1 MQGVRERRE
10 RSEMEK
16 ARSEF
21 SHALDEDDFCAAYRL
36 VESYSRKPS
45 VTEMQ
50 VRMLSQRKTFGTLK
64 HFESPYWHLTMAALR
79 ISDFGKSEGW
89 KLSGLIMGNDTAMH
103 LLNAEYAVICGE
115 CKRKRGI
122 PLSVEEL
129 SDMASAHK
137 LLGYRRQELDA
148 LYLSDL
154 VLEGREPCDLV
165 KIRYGLAEWY
175 DDLERLEQRKNAELS
190 AGEGSKAR
198 ETENRMAW
206 TMKSILSVAQRCCE
220 QKRDKLPDY
229 YFRHLRKEKEM
240 LSGLAANGWDGRME
254 ISPFMRLKYGLE
266 ASFSH
271 MSELRLKE
279 AVSSSKG
286 DKTSYRHRL
295 YEGNRRIKE
304 ASGKALAELEKQLH
318 PYGPEHPG
326 EGRAAIISEK
336 LGTYERPRIVKQP
349 SNQIRL

>member
-115 CKRKRGI
+115 C
-122 PLSVEEL
+122 
-129 SDMASAHK
+129 
-137 LLGYRRQELDA
+137 
-148 LYLSDL
+148 
-154 VLEGREPCDLV
+154 
-165 KIRYGLAEWY
+165 
-175 DDLERLEQRKNAELS
+175 
-190 AGEGSKAR
+190 
-198 ETENRMAW
+198 
-206 TMKSILSVAQRCCE
+206 
-220 QKRDKLPDY
+220 
-229 YFRHLRKEKEM
+229 
-240 LSGLAANGWDGRME
+240 
-254 ISPFMRLKYGLE
+254 
-266 ASFSH
+266 
-271 MSELRLKE
+271 
-279 AVSSSKG
+279 
-286 DKTSYRHRL
+286 
-295 YEGNRRIKE
+295 
-304 ASGKALAELEKQLH
+304 
-318 PYGPEHPG
+318 
-326 EGRAAIISEK
+326 
-336 LGTYERPRIVKQP
+336 
-349 SNQIRL
+349 